1 MVPLHWNGKAAR
13 VLCYRNIEME
23 VLMENSVY
31 QARWI
36 LLPLLGCFIG
46 VLGLGVLAAG

>member
-1 MVPLHWNGKAAR
+1 
-13 VLCYRNIEME
+13 ME
-23 VLMENSVY
+23 AIMDNSVY

-46 VLGLGVLAAG
+46 VVGLGALAAG

>member
-1 MVPLHWNGKAAR
+1 MLGNGKAIG
-13 VLCYRNIEME
+13 VLCRHNIQME
-23 VLMENSVY
+23 VTMENSVY

-46 VLGLGVLAAG
+46 MLGLGVLAAG

>member
-1 MVPLHWNGKAAR
+1 MD
-13 VLCYRNIEME
+13 
-23 VLMENSVY
+23 NSVY

-46 VLGLGVLAAG
+46 AFGLAALAAG